1 MDSVRAPRA
10 YRVLGSTRDGA
21 SGEVPSRRG
30 AAGDGAA
37 GSQRPHQRRRNAPVE
52 GHAAGDRCAAGARC
66 RGSDGSAGR
75 ESSPGQ
81 AGRSQDIRPP
91 AALRPRRSSQA
102 APRPDRARDPVSDP
116 ATNDLVHP
124 VARTV
129 LPDGRVLEFDFPGLE
144 IGVAEYDEGPTGC
157 TVFHLPKVASLAID
171 VRGGSP
177 GVNGQHLD
185 AINAICFAGGSLYGL
200 EASTGVAAELFKIRG
215 YSTKWI
221 DIALVSGAIIFD
233 YGTRANAIYPD
244 KELGRAAVRA
254 MRQGRFPLGA
264 RGAGRS
270 ATASHGTG
278 AELAGQG
285 GAYRESGQT
294 KILAFV
300 VVNAYGCLVDRSG
313 KIVRGRPAPPVQGR
327 TPRAG
332 NTTLSLVVTNQKLDR
347 LQLQSV
353 GRQVH
358 ASMGR
363 GIQPFHAR
371 WDGDVNYMVSTQEV
385 TNDDLDEVTL
395 GELASEA
402 MWDAILA
409 SYDLATS

>member
-1 MDSVRAPRA
+1 V
-10 YRVLGSTRDGA
+10 
-21 SGEVPSRRG
+21 SG
-30 AAGDGAA
+30 
-37 GSQRPHQRRRNAPVE
+37 
-52 GHAAGDRCAAGARC
+52 
-66 RGSDGSAGR
+66 
-75 ESSPGQ
+75 
-81 AGRSQDIRPP
+81 
-91 AALRPRRSSQA
+91 
-102 APRPDRARDPVSDP
+102 P

-124 VARTV
+124 VPRTELPRAR
-129 LPDGRVLEFDFPGLE
+129 DLEFDFPGLE

-157 TVFHLPKVASLAID
+157 TVFHLPKVASLSID

-200 EASTGVAAELFKIRG
+200 EASTGVAAELFKLRG
-215 YSTKWI
+215 YSTEWI

-254 MRQGRFPLGA
+254 MRAGRFPMGA

-270 ATASHGTG
+270 ATASHGAG

-285 GAYRESGQT
+285 GAYRDSGPT

-300 VVNAYGCLVDRSG
+300 VVNAYGCIVDRAG

-327 TPRAG
+327 APRSG

-347 LQLQSV
+347 LQLQAI

-358 ASMGR
+358 ASMAR

-371 WDGDVNYMVSTQEV
+371 WDGDVSYMVSTQDV
-385 TNDDLDEVTL
+385 ANADLDEVTL
-395 GELASEA
+395 GELASDA

-409 SYDLATS
+409 SYDPATS

>member
-1 MDSVRAPRA
+1 M
-10 YRVLGSTRDGA
+10 
-21 SGEVPSRRG
+21 SG
-30 AAGDGAA
+30 
-37 GSQRPHQRRRNAPVE
+37 
-52 GHAAGDRCAAGARC
+52 
-66 RGSDGSAGR
+66 
-75 ESSPGQ
+75 
-81 AGRSQDIRPP
+81 
-91 AALRPRRSSQA
+91 
-102 APRPDRARDPVSDP
+102 P
-116 ATNDLVHP
+116 ATNDLIHP
-124 VARTV
+124 VPRTE
-129 LPDGRVLEFDFPGLE
+129 LPKGRMLEFDFPGLE
-144 IGVAEYDEGPTGC
+144 IGVAEYEEGPTGC
-157 TVFHLPKVASLAID
+157 TMFHLRKVASLSID

-215 YSTKWI
+215 YSTKWM

-233 YGTRANAIYPD
+233 FGTRANAIYPD

-254 MRQGRFPLGA
+254 MRPGRFPLGA

-270 ATASHGTG
+270 ATASHWTG

-285 GAYRESGQT
+285 GAYRERGLT

-300 VVNAYGCLVDRSG
+300 VVNAYGCIVDRG
-313 KIVRGRPAPPVQGR
+313 GRVVRGKPTGPVPGR
-327 TPRAG
+327 VPRSA
-332 NTTLSLVVTNQKLDR
+332 NTTLSVVFTNQKLDR
-347 LQLQSV
+347 LQLQSI

-371 WDGDVNYMVSTQEV
+371 WDGDVNYMVSTQELA
-385 TNDDLDEVTL
+385 NDDLDEVTL
-395 GELASEA
+395 GELASDA

-409 SYDLATS
+409 SYDP